1 MSWAGTALI
10 SRYYAWS
17 RHTNV
22 PMEKRCK
29 EVDSR
34 SRALAICG
42 RLYLGYPGGHNGKI
56 VLLETATDAGHPK
69 LPSEKL
75 WRKGQASKTG
85 NVLIVIATSQPTRL
99 LVTVNRAW
107 HGMSVCGTFYTYPH
121 AHSHMHTC
129 THNGSPEGWIWTF
142 IHTWQTSHLKE
153 SERSAKTE
161 GLYGTESQAG
171 RCSAGELRAPGV
183 SFKTLKHWLSS
194 HQQQDSTDT
203 AIISPGVWSR
213 HHNVLHWTCPSQT
226 ERLSTQKPNLW
237 EAARCGL

>member
-121 AHSHMHTC
+121 AHMHT
-129 THNGSPEGWIWTF
+129 
-142 IHTWQTSHLKE
+142 Q
-153 SERSAKTE
+153 
-161 GLYGTESQAG
+161 
-171 RCSAGELRAPGV
+171 
-183 SFKTLKHWLSS
+183 WLSWGLNLNFYPYLAD
-194 HQQQDSTDT
+194 QPPQGVREVCQDRRL
-203 AIISPGVWSR
+203 VWDWESSR
-213 HHNVLHWTCPSQT
+213 
-226 ERLSTQKPNLW
+226 
-237 EAARCGL
+237 